1 MLPRRFS
8 FAVLVAVALLL
19 SGCATGPKRHINAC
33 NAIATDAVENIEC
46 VQSRLRADPSTPMGV
61 QARVDFLAVAA
72 HSLRSRVRA
81 GQITREQAQLTYSSL
96 GRELD
101 ASPSYASTAYVSKQT
116 LDILGLPT
124 DTNAFS
130 QYVQPAVEAART
142 FTNSAISKGG
152 GARYRSGSVRHR
164 NVRTSFCKG
173 LLQKRRHICPPSYA
187 FSTGYRTRAPMNSRG
202 GCLRHV
208 PTAL

>member
-142 FTNSAISKGG
+142 FTSSAISKGG
-152 GARYRSGSVRHR
+152 GAVTDPAPCVTATCGPVSVKGYYRKDGTYVRPHTR
-164 NVRTSFCKG
+164 SAPGAGRG
-173 LLQKRRHICPPSYA
+173 RR
-187 FSTGYRTRAPMNSRG
+187 
-202 GCLRHV
+202 
-208 PTAL
+208 